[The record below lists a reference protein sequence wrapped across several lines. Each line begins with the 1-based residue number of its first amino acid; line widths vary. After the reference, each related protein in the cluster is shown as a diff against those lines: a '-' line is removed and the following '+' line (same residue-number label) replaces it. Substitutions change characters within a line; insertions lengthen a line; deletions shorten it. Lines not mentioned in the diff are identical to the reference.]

1 MRGRVYRPA
10 DHLQVAFSR
19 LLQKVRRDQIAS
31 HGDLPGPNLYGFLKR
46 VLNLAIEKQSGHER
60 RLNPPKAGKN
70 SRFKRYDHNPSDLR
84 GIAKRADQDVF
95 TAPEAAWLKFKI
107 KNDVVFPGEFENF
120 LQGRHAFPREVA
132 REPRSGVELPD
143 LRHGH
148 IVDGSV
154 TVGGSVDGFVMDSH
168 KVGVSGQL
176 QISLDKSHALCNGTA
191 KSGESVFRGV
201 TGSAPMGN
209 GEHVAGFLREQS
221 GGYKTGRTRDAMSYA
236 TTERPLRSPISG
248 ACCVKPNNEARVV
261 ERRARHI
268 GMPRVILQGGVLLC
282 LATGAIFAGA
292 QTSGTRPTSA
302 EVKDSSPLAREVH
315 HQLLVLPFYS
325 VFDNIGFSLEGSKV
339 TLFGQVLRWSLKKNA
354 EAEIESIE
362 GIDVVV
368 NRIEV
373 LPASASDD
381 ELRRSIY
388 RSIFEDLKL
397 SRYAVEAVPSIHII
411 VRNGDVALEGT
422 VSSAAD
428 KNLATAR
435 TNGLANVRSVKNNL
449 IVQTKV
455 GGEE

>member
-1 MRGRVYRPA
+1 MSWGVYGPA
-10 DHLQVAFSR
+10 DYLQVALSR
-19 LLQKVRRDQIAS
+19 LLQEIRRHQIAA
-31 HGDLPGPNLYGFLKR
+31 HRDLPGANLYGFLER
-46 VLNLAIEKQSGHER
+46 VLNLPVEKQSSHQR
-60 RLNPPKAGKN
+60 RLNPAEAGQN
-70 SRFKRYDHNPSDLR
+70 RGFEGDHHNPGNFA
-84 GIAKRADQDVF
+84 GIPQRADQDVF
-95 TAPEAAWLKFKI
+95 ATPEASRFEFEVKDDIVFLGKFK
-107 KNDVVFPGEFENF
+107 NL
-120 LQGRHAFPREVA
+120 LQRGNALPREIA
-132 REPRSGVELPD
+132 GEPRARVELPD

-148 IVDGSV
+148 VVDGAM

-248 ACCVKPNNEARVV
+248 ACCLKPNNEARVV
-261 ERRARHI
+261 ERKARRI
-268 GMPRVILQGGVLLC
+268 GIPRVILQGGALLC
-282 LATGAIFAGA
+282 LATGAILAGA
-292 QTSGTRPTSA
+292 QTSRTRPISA

-315 HQLLVLPFYS
+315 HQLLALPFYS

-388 RSIFEDLKL
+388 RSIFEDSTL

-449 IVQTKV
+449 IVQAKGG
-455 GGEE
+455 GGE